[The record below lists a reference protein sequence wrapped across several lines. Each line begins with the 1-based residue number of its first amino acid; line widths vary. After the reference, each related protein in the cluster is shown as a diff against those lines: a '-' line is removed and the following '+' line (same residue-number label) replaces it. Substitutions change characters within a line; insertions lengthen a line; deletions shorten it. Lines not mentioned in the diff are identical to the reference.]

1 MINIFMYLQGRGI
14 HQKRIEIIGDG
25 VKIWRLIFCADFND

>member
-1 MINIFMYLQGRGI
+1 MYLQGRGI

-25 VKIWRLIFCADFND
+25 VKIWRLIFKCRYQ